1 MEDRDN
7 IEIVKKFQKVF
18 ISGDFDT
25 LKKLVVEDVIWEVA
39 GTEDYPFA
47 GCYHGFEQLIELF
60 KLFGAVV
67 ADFEEYELDEYL
79 PQGDK
84 VIVFGREKIRW
95 FGGNTFE
102 SRIIQVFTLH
112 DKKITKFREARG

>member
-1 MEDRDN
+1 MKERDN
-7 IEIVKKFQKVF
+7 IEIVKEFQKVF
-18 ISGDFDT
+18 ISGDFEA
-25 LKKLVVEDVIWEVA
+25 LRKLVVEDVIWEVS

-47 GCYHGFEQLIELF
+47 GCYHGFERLVELF

-67 ADFEEYELDEYL
+67 ADFEEYELEEYL